1 MRIVNETRTTG
12 QRLPASDRRRQLLE
26 MALDLFSRKGFGG
39 TTTKEIA
46 AAAGVT
52 EAIIFRHF
60 PSKQDL
66 YNAVLND
73 HHESGQKAECIAE
86 WQSCMERNDDRGLFR
101 SMIARVIAAHREDPR
116 VHRVLMF
123 AALEGHEAA
132 LEYNRQFS
140 LPVYELLCQYVTRR
154 QREGALRAGHP
165 GAMIAA
171 VYGMAEQYATMTQMF
186 GFRTDMT
193 DGEAADSFVEIAMHG
208 IQMPRTQMSG
218 TQGKPSKRGQSK

>member
-1 MRIVNETRTTG
+1 MESVNDHRTSTL
-12 QRLPASDRRRQLLE
+12 RLPASDRRLQLVE
-26 MALDLFSRKGFGG
+26 TALDFFSRKGFSG

-66 YNAVLND
+66 YNAVLG
-73 HHESGQKAECIAE
+73 HYHESCQLSECIAQ
-86 WQSCMERNDDRGLFR
+86 WKSCMDRNDDEGLIR
-101 SMIARVIAAHREDPR
+101 AIIERVIEGFRKDLR

-140 LPVYELLCQYVTRR
+140 LPILDLLWQYVARR
-154 QREGALRAGHP
+154 QSEGALRGSDP
-165 GAMIAA
+165 GAIIAA
-171 VYGMAEQYATMTQMF
+171 AYGMAAQYATMTQMF
-186 GFRTDMT
+186 GFKTNTPDSRMV
-193 DGEAADSFVEIAMHG
+193 DGFVAIVMHG
-208 IQMPRTQMSG
+208 IVPNQHTEKAQ
-218 TQGKPSKRGQSK
+218 